1 MKGPEA
7 IWLANVPE
15 LTVHLYRRDIGLS
28 QAFIKTGT
36 LVLRYFLFP
45 YESAESYFKSNI
57 SGRLIIHKYN
67 IYINIYIKCLAWMA
81 CHCTSA
87 NVCR

>member
-1 MKGPEA
+1 MKGPGA

-15 LTVHLYRRDIGLS
+15 LTVHLYRRDIGLAR
-28 QAFIKTGT
+28 AFIKTRT
-36 LVLRYFLFP
+36 LVLRYFFFP
-45 YESAESYFKSNI
+45 YESAELYFKSNI

-67 IYINIYIKCLAWMA
+67 IYIYQCLAWMA
-81 CHCTSA
+81 CHCTSG